1 MSRLPNATKLSVPP
15 PIDPLNVFPIS
26 WPKSP
31 QITYDLFELAK
42 AQAWDPETLPWQT
55 LTDAKLSADERLGIG
70 YWFSILGIFDA
81 AAPPVF
87 AHALIEMFR
96 HKEEDGVRKC
106 FSTILRDELNHE
118 EVCRKATMACL
129 PGNPYGPLEWTPKT
143 GLEKLAFNNIQWA
156 YHNGARYWDGYVK
169 AFDKYPFAVMFTSFL
184 MGEVA
189 ATTLFNEMGKA
200 GRIPVFKEA
209 FQRVSRDESR
219 HARMAL
225 YLTKRT
231 FPNLPQEQKDFVTK
245 QLRAGFIFLSL
256 ILFKPFPGKFWELP
270 DTFVD
275 AHDVLQQA
283 AQSGGLGVLPLKER
297 EAAWRN
303 AMLKVKKT
311 VEDYG
316 IAFPAMPEVGLSG
329 HEVAEEDLET
339 IVPVF

>member
-1 MSRLPNATKLSVPP
+1 MPRTIPNLIVPP
-15 PIDPLNVFPIS
+15 PINPLNVFPIS

-42 AQAWDPETLPWQT
+42 TQLWDPEKLPWET
-55 LTDAKLSADERLGIG
+55 LAEARISAEERLAIG

-87 AHALIEMFR
+87 AHALIEMFKN
-96 HKEEDGVRKC
+96 KEEDGVRKC

-129 PGNPYGPLEWTPKT
+129 PGNPYGPLEWTPRT
-143 GLEKLAFNNIQWA
+143 ALEKGAYNNIQWA
-156 YHNGARYWDGYVK
+156 YHNGARYWDGYVR

-189 ATTLFNEMGKA
+189 ATTLFSEMGRAAK
-200 GRIPVFKEA
+200 IPVFQEVFKK
-209 FQRVSRDESR
+209 VSRDEAR

-225 YLTKRT
+225 YLTQRT
-231 FPNLPQEQKDFVTK
+231 FPTLPQEQKDFITK

-270 DTFVD
+270 DTFLDYHDTLQD
-275 AHDVLQQA
+275 AA
-283 AQSGGLGVLPLKER
+283 RSGGLGILPMQARSL
-297 EAAWRN
+297 AWRN

-311 VEDYG
+311 VEAYG
-316 IAFPAMPEVGLSG
+316 IAFPAMPEVGLTG
-329 HEVAEEDLET
+329 EEVAEEDLEM

>member
-1 MSRLPNATKLSVPP
+1 MPKLPDVTKLTIPP
-15 PIDPLNVFPIS
+15 PSDPLNVFPIS

-31 QITYDLFELAK
+31 QITYDLFALAK
-42 AQAWDPETLPWQT
+42 AQAWDPEDLPWHT
-55 LTDAKLSADERLGIG
+55 LTEAKISAEERLAIG
-70 YWFSILGIFDA
+70 YWFSVLGIFDA

-87 AHALIEMFR
+87 AHALIEMFKN
-96 HKEEDGVRKC
+96 KEEDGVRKC

-129 PGNPYGPLEWTPKT
+129 PGSPYGPLEWTPKT
-143 GLEKLAFNNIQWA
+143 ALEKGAYNNIQWA

-169 AFDKYPFAVMFTSFL
+169 AFDKYPFQ
-184 MGEVA
+184 
-189 ATTLFNEMGKA
+189 
-200 GRIPVFKEA
+200 EA
-209 FQRVSRDESR
+209 FKRVSRDESR

-231 FPNLPQEQKDFVTK
+231 FPSLPQEQKEFITK

-275 AHDVLQQA
+275 THDILQQA
-283 AQSGGLGVLPLKER
+283 AQSGGLGILSLKAR
-297 EAAWRN
+297 EDAWRN

-311 VEDYG
+311 VEAYG
-316 IAFPAMPEVGLSG
+316 IAFPAMPEVGLMG
-329 HEVAEEDLET
+329 QEVAEEDLET

>member
-1 MSRLPNATKLSVPP
+1 MPKLPNATNLTVPP
-15 PIDPLNVFPIS
+15 PIGPLNVFPIS

-42 AQAWDPETLPWQT
+42 AQTWDPETLPWDT
-55 LTDAKLSADERLGIG
+55 LRDAKLSDDERLGIG
-70 YWFSILGIFDA
+70 YWFSVLGIFDA

-129 PGNPYGPLEWTPKT
+129 PGNPYGPLEWTPRT

-231 FPNLPQEQKDFVTK
+231 FPTLPQEQKDFVTK

-311 VEDYG
+311 VEAYG
-316 IAFPAMPEVGLSG
+316 IAFPAMLEVGLSG
-329 HEVAEEDLET
+329 QEVAEEDLET